1 MRSNPGDERDA
12 RIALAVQKQSI
23 PMVQYTLPQKPEVV
37 ITVRGKDSTRA
48 REKAMDRLM
57 ELMEADELG
66 TELAEGFSPSQFVE
80 VQDLESV
87 PEEDA
92 VLQAVQVLSNLVTLK
107 LKVQESRAEALKMRE
122 LVELLFSDADV
133 DEEKLDQLKEG
144 FRILKSFAQAN
155 LRYRDARE
163 KAQQARIVLDHAL
176 QSPEESPNL
185 AEASPKPD
193 PIPPNS

>member
-1 MRSNPGDERDA
+1 
-12 RIALAVQKQSI
+12 
-23 PMVQYTLPQKPEVV
+23 MVQYTLPQKPEVV

-57 ELMEADELG
+57 EMMEADELG

-122 LVELLFSDADV
+122 LVELLFSDAEV

-163 KAQQARIVLDHAL
+163 KAQQARTVLDNAL
-176 QSPEESPNL
+176 QSPEESWSPEPHSDQT
-185 AEASPKPD
+185 APKPEQT
-193 PIPPNS
+193 SA